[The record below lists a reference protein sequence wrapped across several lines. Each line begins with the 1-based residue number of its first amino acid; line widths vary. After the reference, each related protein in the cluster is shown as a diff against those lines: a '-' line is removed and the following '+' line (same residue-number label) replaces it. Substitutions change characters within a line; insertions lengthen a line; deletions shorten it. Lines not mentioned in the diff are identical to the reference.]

1 MIRIR
6 KSDERGHAQHG
17 WLDSYH
23 TFSFA
28 DYHDPE
34 HMGFS
39 DLRVINEDR
48 VEGGHGFPPHPHRD
62 MEIVTYM
69 LAGALAHRDSMG
81 NSSVIRSGEVQR
93 MSAGTGV
100 VHSEY
105 NASDWEPAHLLQIWI
120 LPARQGIE
128 PDYEQKLFSDE
139 EKRGKLRLLV
149 SPDGRDGSLK
159 IFQDVYLYS
168 TVLDPGTAVR
178 HNFAAGRQGYIQVA
192 RGTAQIG
199 NVSLAAGDGA
209 AVTDTDA
216 VLLRA
221 GPDEPAEIL
230 LFDLR

>member
-1 MIRIR
+1 MIHIR
-6 KSDERGHAQHG
+6 KSAERGHAQHG

-81 NSSVIRSGEVQR
+81 NSSIIRTGEVQR

-128 PDYEQKLFSDE
+128 PGYEQKLFSDE

-168 TVLDPGTAVR
+168 TVLDPGAAVR
-178 HNFAAGRQGYIQVA
+178 HNFAAGRHGYIQVA
-192 RGTAQIG
+192 RGTAQVG
-199 NVSLAAGDGA
+199 NESLATGDGA